1 MKKFLIILLLSISNC
16 GYQPLYVD
24 ANNEE
29 LIFKEIDLRGDK
41 KINRKIISTLNIS
54 KDSTNYNY
62 EELILDSKKNTR
74 ITAKNSKGEA
84 VSYKKSIETVL
95 ITINKDGE
103 KVNKS
108 FNADFSYGTK
118 KNKFELAEYEKQV
131 EGNLIEEITED
142 IIIYIN
148 LR

>member
-1 MKKFLIILLLSISNC
+1 MKKFLIIFLLSISSC

-29 LIFKEIDLRGDK
+29 LIFKEIDLRGNK

-62 EELILDSKKNTR
+62 EELILDSKKNTQ

-84 VSYKKSIETVL
+84 VSYKAFIETVL
-95 ITINKDGE
+95 ITINKNGE

-108 FNADFSYGTK
+108 FN
-118 KNKFELAEYEKQV
+118 
-131 EGNLIEEITED
+131 
-142 IIIYIN
+142 
-148 LR
+148 